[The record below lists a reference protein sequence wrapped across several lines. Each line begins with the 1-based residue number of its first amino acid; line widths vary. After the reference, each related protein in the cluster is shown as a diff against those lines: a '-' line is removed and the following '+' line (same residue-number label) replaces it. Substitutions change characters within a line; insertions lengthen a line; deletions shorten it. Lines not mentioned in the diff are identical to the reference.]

1 MQGGRGGPAGSWGF
15 EKGKYETSMDSGEQA
30 LLPAV
35 RKAPDSTVVVANG
48 FSCKTQIEQAGVG
61 RRALHLGEVIKLAR
75 AGSGSGLPE
84 DRLPGTK
91 PAPGVVRRAA
101 RTAVPAVAALGAG
114 AGMVAAGVRFADR
127 G

>member
-1 MQGGRGGPAGSWGF
+1 
-15 EKGKYETSMDSGEQA
+15 MDSGEQA

-75 AGSGSGLPE
+75 AGSGAGLPE